1 MFSKFSEE
9 AKKILINSKKEMIS
23 LKHTYVGSEHF
34 VLSLLS
40 SSNLIKDLLNNLGVT
55 YDTFREKVV
64 DMIGVGSLKSEYFVY
79 SPLLKKIIE
88 NSIISA
94 KDKNLKE
101 VGVDLIFLSM
111 IDEAEGSAVR
121 ILLSMGVN
129 LDEVYEDIS
138 KNFSLRSP
146 KKSLLVYEYGVC
158 LNKLAE
164 DGEIDPVIGR
174 EEETDRLVEIL
185 CRRCK
190 NNPLLIGEAGVGKT
204 AIVENLARRIYLKEV
219 PDKLVGKKIVSISLA
234 SLVSGTKY
242 RGEFEE
248 RVTKLIK
255 EVENDKNV
263 IIFFDEVHTLVG
275 AGGAE
280 GAIDASNI
288 LKPALA
294 RGTISIIG
302 ATTIYEYKKSIENDK
317 ALSRRFQTVMI
328 SSPTKEKT
336 FDILTKIKPIYE
348 KYHGVLVSNDILKL
362 IINLSNKYMY
372 NRKEPDRSIDI
383 LDEACSRASI
393 IEDDISKKSS
403 YYKSLL
409 NTLNSLKNNAI
420 AEKKFDEAL
429 YLREEELKL
438 ETCINKLSIKK
449 SKQDKKKVVTKS
461 IVADVIKSKA
471 NVPVMELCEK
481 SSIFSMLNESLS
493 MQVVGED
500 NVIKEVVDYTKMLY
514 NGIKISNSPISFLFY
529 GDNGVGK
536 SYLSNI
542 YGKVIFGEDNIIKI
556 DGSLYTEGHTVSNII
571 GSPLGYKDH
580 DSKKTILDEVRDKPY
595 SLILIDNVDKMH
607 SEVLNVIL
615 EILKEGKIK
624 DSTQNTVVFSNCTI
638 IMTLDVTL
646 KDDYIGFSKEE
657 KNITNLKKY
666 VDENLLKRVGK
677 IVKFNKLNKEC
688 ICEIIKK
695 KIDNIEKNN
704 EIIIKDKKGLE
715 NVILS
720 KCEYEKF
727 GAYNLDNLI
736 EENISCFV

>member
-9 AKKILINSKKEMIS
+9 ARKILLNSKKEMVS

-40 SSNLIKDLLNNLGVT
+40 SSNFIKNLLNNLGVT
-55 YDTFREKVV
+55 YDNFREKVI
-64 DMIGVGSLKSEYFVY
+64 DMIGVGSSKSEYFVY

-101 VGVDLIFLSM
+101 VGLDLIFLSM

-121 ILLSMGVN
+121 ILLNMGVN
-129 LDEVYEDIS
+129 FDEIYEDIS
-138 KNFSLRSP
+138 KNFSLKSI
-146 KKSLLVYEYGVC
+146 KKTSLVYEYGVC

-174 EEETDRLVEIL
+174 EDETDRLVEIL

-204 AIVENLARRIYLKEV
+204 AIVENLARRIYLNEV
-219 PDKLVGKKIVSISLA
+219 PDKLIGKKIVSISLA

-294 RGTISIIG
+294 RGGISIIG

-348 KYHGVLVSNDILKL
+348 KYHGVEVSDDILKL

-383 LDEACSRASI
+383 LDEACSRTSI
-393 IEDDISKKSS
+393 IEDDLSKKCS
-403 YYKSLL
+403 YYKGLL
-409 NTLNSLKNNAI
+409 STLNNLKNNAI
-420 AEKKFDEAL
+420 ALKKFDEAL

-438 ETCINKLSIKK
+438 ETCINKLSMKK
-449 SKQDKKKVVTKS
+449 AKQDKKKIVTKS
-461 IVADVIKSKA
+461 IIADVIKSKT

-481 SSIFSMLNESLS
+481 NSIFSMLVESLS
-493 MQVVGED
+493 SEIVGED
-500 NVIKEVVDYTKMLY
+500 NAIKEVVDYTKMLY

-529 GDNGVGK
+529 GENGVGK

-542 YGKVIFGEDNIIKI
+542 YGKIIFGDENIIRI

-580 DSKKTILDEVRDKPY
+580 DSKKTVLDEVRDKPY
-595 SLILIDNVDKMH
+595 SLILIDNIDKMH
-607 SEVLNVIL
+607 YEVLNVIM

-624 DSTQNTVVFSNCTI
+624 DSAQNTIVFSNCTI
-638 IMTLDVTL
+638 IMTLDAVI
-646 KDDYIGFSKEE
+646 KDDSIGFSKEN
-657 KNITNLKKY
+657 KSITNLKKY

-677 IVKFNKLNKEC
+677 IVKFNKLNKDN
-688 ICEIIKK
+688 ICKIIKQ
-695 KIDNIEKNN
+695 KIDKLEKNN
-704 EIIIKDKKGLE
+704 EITIKDKEEFEKI
-715 NVILS
+715 ILN
-720 KCEYEKF
+720 KCDYERY
-727 GAYNLDNLI
+727 GAYNIDSLI